1 MDSLQYIVNT
11 RSKLHAM
18 AELSCKEY
26 NTSAFIESELRS
38 FGFSP
43 KRIDTGVYCDINS
56 GKTRIAF
63 RADIDALPIIEKTGR
78 ADACT
83 NGCMHACGH
92 DGHTANLLNF
102 ARLIA
107 EKKCKIP
114 VRLIFEYGE
123 EGGNGAAHMVEGG
136 VMDGVT
142 EVYAL
147 HVNPDL
153 PLGTFGYTYGAMFAG
168 CVEFD
173 LTFTGKY
180 SHCAK
185 PEEGVNAL
193 TVALQ
198 ASADALSIAHEL
210 DLLLNLGVF
219 NSGIARN
226 IIAGE
231 ATLKFSLRFYDD
243 GKRDD
248 FMMRLE
254 RACLKLD
261 DAHKTS
267 HKIEVVEVYSP
278 VINHAYGVDR
288 VREACAKAN
297 LPIIETPPYLTAED
311 FSEYLKCTAG
321 CMVWLGVRDENNVSP
336 LHSDT
341 FDLNENALLSGTS
354 LFMELLSSAN
364 RR

>member
-1 MDSLQYIVNT
+1 MDSLQYITDT
-11 RSKLHAM
+11 RSKLHQM
-18 AELSCKEY
+18 AELSCEEH
-26 NTSAFIESELRS
+26 NTSAFIERELS
-38 FGFSP
+38 GFGFSP
-43 KRIDTGVYCDINS
+43 KRINTGVYCDINA

-78 ADACT
+78 ADACAH
-83 NGCMHACGH
+83 GCMHACGH
-92 DGHTANLLNF
+92 DGHAANLLNF
-102 ARLIA
+102 ARIVSE
-107 EKKCKIP
+107 EKIKTP
-114 VRLIFEYGE
+114 MRLIFEYGE
-123 EGGNGAAHMVEGG
+123 EGGGGAAHMIERG
-136 VMDGVT
+136 VMDGVS

-173 LTFTGKY
+173 LTFIGKY

-185 PEEGVNAL
+185 PEEGI
-193 TVALQ
+193 
-198 ASADALSIAHEL
+198 DALGAAIRAATEAKSISREL

-219 NSGIARN
+219 NSGTARN
-226 IIAGE
+226 IVAGR
-231 ATLKFSLRFYDD
+231 ATLKFSLRFYDE

-254 RACLKLD
+254 RACLKID
-261 DAHKTS
+261 DEVKTE
-267 HKIEVVEVYSP
+267 HKIDVIEVYSP

-288 VREACAKAN
+288 VRDACKTAR
-297 LPIIETPPYLTAED
+297 LPITETPPYLTAED
-311 FSEYLKCTAG
+311 FSEYLKYTSG
-321 CMVWLGVRDENNVSP
+321 CMVWLGVRDEKRTSP

-341 FDLNENALLSGTS
+341 FDFDEHALLNGTS
-354 LFMELLSSAN
+354 LFMELLRSAS